1 MSDLVC
7 RLWFLRFFCLFVCLG
22 FVCVVSFSFFWR
34 AGLVFLL
41 WMALKHFSFLIF
53 KIFIIWLCH
62 KVCGFCGSAGKE
74 SACNAGDLGLIPVLG
89 RSPGEGKGYTFQYS
103 SLENSMDCT
112 VHGVTK
118 SWTRESDFHHHRHHH
133 HEVCGILVPQSGI
146 RPLPPAL
153 EAQDLNHR
161 TTRGVPFLCF

>member
-1 MSDLVC
+1 
-7 RLWFLRFFCLFVCLG
+7 
-22 FVCVVSFSFFWR
+22 
-34 AGLVFLL
+34 
-41 WMALKHFSFLIF
+41 MALKHFSFLIF
-53 KIFIIWLCH
+53 KIFIIWLRH
-62 KVCGFCGSAGKE
+62 EVCGFCGSAGKE
-74 SACNAGDLGLIPVLG
+74 SACNVGDLGLNPVLG

-118 SWTRESDFHHHRHHH
+118 SWTRLSGFHHHHRHHH